1 MSALISEPKNQRSVH
16 TRAAILEAAWKLL
29 ETVGPERTTMSAVA
43 QEAKISRRGLYLHF
57 PDRTELLIGLRQ
69 YIDQRYDLTESTS
82 RVWTSPDGAT
92 ALAEWARHLTEYHS
106 RIRSLVEAVDHA
118 RRSDPAAAGLWNEAT
133 TRWRNACTALA
144 EQLEASG
151 DLDSSLTV
159 PIAVDV
165 LYSYMPA
172 FNALWEALVIDCGW
186 TPDHFQVFLATTLS
200 RLLLPTR

>member
-1 MSALISEPKNQRSVH
+1 M
-16 TRAAILEAAWKLL
+16 
-29 ETVGPERTTMSAVA
+29 
-43 QEAKISRRGLYLHF
+43 
-57 PDRTELLIGLRQ
+57 
-69 YIDQRYDLTESTS
+69 
-82 RVWTSPDGAT
+82 
-92 ALAEWARHLTEYHS
+92 
-106 RIRSLVEAVDHA
+106 EAVDHA